1 MLNIYEHATLVA
13 VCALVSCE
21 TLRSRAVRDA
31 CTCQWWRC
39 PGIVA
44 DSRAHSKSTAFTS
57 WAAVDIWLLGALNV
71 PILTIRVSFA
81 CFVAIAAASFLLIPI
96 SLTMLSQ
103 KWDCQWRIQK
113 ARFPTCERLKKK
125 ENCENPLFTVSRL
138 WNHSFKTVMV
148 QRQCVS
154 GFKFKFS
161 VIMHRH
167 LAWHFLHSAL
177 PISLVLRLLL
187 LRFYWSQYHSQCSH
201 RSETANGESRR
212 HGFPP
217 VKD

>member
-1 MLNIYEHATLVA
+1 
-13 VCALVSCE
+13 
-21 TLRSRAVRDA
+21 
-31 CTCQWWRC
+31 
-39 PGIVA
+39 
-44 DSRAHSKSTAFTS
+44 
-57 WAAVDIWLLGALNV
+57 
-71 PILTIRVSFA
+71 
-81 CFVAIAAASFLLIPI
+81 
-96 SLTMLSQ
+96 MLSQ

-167 LAWHFLHSAL
+167 LAWHFYIPLCLLSRQAWQRPQMPIKRGRQKEFKQVLGKCLVFGSRMNSCVKNTLVYQSTLPLHRLKL
-177 PISLVLRLLL
+177 PIPRLKRQATECQAEGWTRAWRGMTFGHEFNQKLEGVKL
-187 LRFYWSQYHSQCSH
+187 PNNLPNSTLWEGLSNPLWIYKYNLPTYPSH
-201 RSETANGESRR
+201 TQ
-212 HGFPP
+212 HII
-217 VKD
+217 K